1 LRVPITVPYSA
12 FALAIGSLNDRGSLF
27 CHTGEGNTVVL
38 WIAFLPTLNAL
49 LNATSAIFLVAGYC
63 FIRQRNTSAH
73 RACMVAAFT
82 VSILFLISYLT
93 YHYYA
98 GTTRFSGQGWVRPV
112 YFTILISH
120 TVLAAVVPLL
130 APVTLFHALRQNF
143 ARHKGVA
150 RWTLPIWLYV
160 SVTGVVIYWLLYHVY
175 PPTQ

>member
-1 LRVPITVPYSA
+1 V
-12 FALAIGSLNDRGSLF
+12 FQ
-27 CHTGEGNTVVL
+27 
-38 WIAFLPTLNAL
+38 IAFLPTLNAL
-49 LNATSAIFLVAGYC
+49 LNATSAIFLVVGYR

-82 VSILFLISYLT
+82 VSILFLVSYLT
-93 YHYYA
+93 YHYYV
-98 GTTRFSGQGWVRPV
+98 GTTRFSGQGWIRPV
-112 YFTILISH
+112 YFTTLISH

-130 APVTLFHALRQNF
+130 ASVTLFYALRQNF
-143 ARHKGVA
+143 ARHKGIA